1 MSRTTFSKDEI
12 YKEAIQIVDGERE
25 NWEDAVVWI
34 TDKVGFKMRDLIRT
48 CRKNYW
54 GVFDEPIDSRTGRE
68 KTWIGVTM
76 STVEDIVK
84 NIDMDAKDVNFKA
97 RYPDGEHITEIVRGI
112 SQEKMDKMMFGEL
125 LDADER
131 VLGIDGTFVWKT
143 WKEGKHLRRASVDL
157 LNFYIDPQAR
167 SIQDALRVTERSL
180 STPGAVAKMNGWYN
194 TEGLV
199 GAINLNANDGDSGA
213 MMAQNKTVDE
223 LDVWET
229 WGLIPEYLITMKK
242 KDTNMV
248 EGHIVVSGLQAGMP
262 TCHLIERNN
271 KVDYNGKPI
280 RPYEECRYATVQG
293 RWYGVG
299 PAERLLALQEYLNT
313 VVNIRINRSYVS
325 QLGLFKIR
333 KGQGITPAI
342 LSKLPSN
349 GAISV
354 NQMDDIEQF
363 QIAGPDATS
372 YKDEEVIRS
381 WAQRLTQAYDITAG
395 ETMPASATATSS
407 AITNAN
413 AKTGF
418 SMPKDAIGFFVER
431 WMDRHAL
438 PIWAESISIGDV
450 VRISGDALDEVIE
463 RVVASKATM
472 ILEEMRKEN
481 LVPSKQAFDDANK
494 QAADILKKKGTLF
507 IELLQDIIAK
517 NVETRVYMTNEKL
530 DVPVTVQNLLTLL
543 QVAPEYRDDTVKEVF
558 DLLGLRRPSGK
569 QENPEQMGSAMKSP
583 MESLQQLTTRAS
595 TMNG

>member
-12 YKEAIQIVDGERE
+12 YKEAINIVDGERQ
-25 NWEDAVVWI
+25 NWEDATVWV

-48 CRKNYW
+48 VRKNYW
-54 GVFDEPIDSRTGRE
+54 GVFDEPIDTRTGRE

-84 NIDMDAKDVNFKA
+84 NIDLDAKDVNFKA
-97 RYPDGEHITEIVRGI
+97 RYPEGEHITEIVRGI
-112 SQEKMDKMMFGEL
+112 AQEKMDKMMFGEL

-143 WKEGKHLRRASVDL
+143 WQQGKHLRRESVDL

-167 SIQDALRVTERSL
+167 SIQDALRVTERCI
-180 STPGAVAKMNGWYN
+180 STPGAVAKMSGWYN
-194 TEGLV
+194 TDGLV
-199 GAINLNANDGDSGA
+199 GATNLNANDGDTGA
-213 MMAQNKTVDE
+213 MMEQNKTVGE

-242 KDTNMV
+242 KDTAMV
-248 EGHIVVSGLQAGMP
+248 EGHIVISGLQAGKP
-262 TCHLIERNN
+262 TCHLIERNT
-271 KVDYNGKPI
+271 KVDYNGKSVK
-280 RPYEECRYATVQG
+280 PYEECRYATIQG

-381 WAQRLTQAYDITAG
+381 WAQRITQSYDVTAG
-395 ETMPASATATSS
+395 ETLPASATATST
-407 AITNAN
+407 AISNAN

-418 SMPKDAIGFFVER
+418 SMAKDAIGFFVER
-431 WMDRHAL
+431 WMDKHAL
-438 PIWAESISIGDV
+438 PIWAKSVSVGDV

-463 RVVASKATM
+463 RVVAAKAVEIM
-472 ILEEMRKEN
+472 EEMRAQN

-494 QAADILKKKGTLF
+494 QAADILKKKGSMF
-507 IELLQDIIAK
+507 VELLQEIIAK
-517 NVETRVYMTNEKL
+517 NIETRVYMTNEKL

-543 QVAPEYRDDTVKEVF
+543 QVAPEYRDDTVKEVY
-558 DLLGLRRPSGK
+558 DLLGLRRPSNK
-569 QENPEQMGSAMKSP
+569 QEMPQEMGSAMKSP
-583 MESLQQLTTRAS
+583 MESMQQLTTRAS

>member
-1 MSRTTFSKDEI
+1 MSRTNFSKEEI
-12 YKEAIQIVDGERE
+12 YNEAIQIVSGEYQ
-25 NWEDAVVWI
+25 NWEYATVWI
-34 TDKVGFKMRDLIRT
+34 TDRVGFKMRDLIRT
-48 CRKNYW
+48 VRKNYW
-54 GVFDEPIDSRTGRE
+54 GVFDEPIDTRTGRE

-84 NIDMDAKDVNFKA
+84 NIDLDAKDVNFKA
-97 RYPDGEHITEIVRGI
+97 RYPEGEHITEIVRGI
-112 SQEKMDKMMFGEL
+112 AQEKMDKMMFGEL

-167 SIQDALRVTERSL
+167 SIQEALRVTERSIT
-180 STPGAVAKMNGWYN
+180 TPGAVKKMNGWKN
-194 TEGLV
+194 TEDV
-199 GAINLNANDGDSGA
+199 GGSVSLNANDGQPGSA
-213 MMAQNKTVDE
+213 MSQNKTVDE

-229 WGLIPEYLITMKK
+229 WGLIPEYLVTGKK
-242 KDTNMV
+242 SDTRMI
-248 EGHIVVSGLQAGMP
+248 EGHIVVSGLQAEAP
-262 TCHLIERNN
+262 RCHLIERNT
-271 KVDYNGKPI
+271 KVDYNGRPV

-363 QIAGPDATS
+363 QIQGPDATS

-381 WAQRLTQAYDITAG
+381 WAQRITQSYDVTAG
-395 ETMPASATATSS
+395 ETLPASATATST

-418 SMPKDAIGFFVER
+418 SMAKDAIGFFVER

-438 PIWAESISIGDV
+438 PIWADSISIGDV

-463 RVVASKATM
+463 RVVAAKAVEIM
-472 ILEEMRKEN
+472 EEMRTQN

-494 QAADILKKKGTLF
+494 QAADILKKKGSLF
-507 IELLQDIIAK
+507 VSLLQDIIAK

-543 QVAPEYRDDTVKEVF
+543 QVAPEYRDDTVKEVY
-558 DLLGLRRPSGK
+558 DLLGLRRPSNK
-569 QENPEQMGSAMKSP
+569 QEMPQQMGSATKSP
-583 MESLQQLTTRAS
+583 MESMQQLTTRAS

>member
-1 MSRTTFSKDEI
+1 MSSKTFSKDEI
-12 YKEAIQIVDGERE
+12 YQEAIQIVDGERE
-25 NWEDAVVWI
+25 NWEDAVVWV

-54 GVFDEPIDSRTGRE
+54 GVFDEPVDSRTGRE
-68 KTWIGVTM
+68 KVWTGITM

-97 RYPDGEHITEIVRGI
+97 RYPEGEHITEIVRGVA
-112 SQEKMDKMMFGEL
+112 QEKMDKMMFGEL

-143 WKEGKHLRRASVDL
+143 WREGKHLRRASVDL

-167 SIQDALRVTERSL
+167 SIQDALRVTERCI
-180 STPGAVAKMNGWYN
+180 STPDAVRNMNGWYN
-194 TEGLV
+194 LDNLKGSV
-199 GAINLNANDGDSGA
+199 SLNANDGDTGA
-213 MMAQNKTVDE
+213 MMAQNKTVGE

-229 WGLIPEYLITMKK
+229 WGLIPEYLVTRNK
-242 KDTNMV
+242 KDTNMI
-248 EGHIVVSGLQAGMP
+248 EGHIVVSGLQAGKP
-262 TCHLIERNN
+262 TCHLIERNK
-271 KVDYNGKPI
+271 KVDYNGKSVK
-280 RPYEECRYATVQG
+280 PYEECRYATVQG

-342 LSKLPSN
+342 LAKLPSN

-363 QIAGPDATS
+363 QIQGPDQTS

-431 WMDRHAL
+431 WMDKHAL
-438 PIWAESISIGDV
+438 PIWAESVSVGDV

-463 RVVASKATM
+463 RVVASKAAS
-472 ILEEMRKEN
+472 ILEEMRGQN

-494 QAADILKKKGTLF
+494 QAADILKKKGSMF

-569 QENPEQMGSAMKSP
+569 QELPQMGSAMKSP
-583 MESLQQLTTRAS
+583 MESMQQLTTRAS

>member
-1 MSRTTFSKDEI
+1 MSRTTFSKEEI
-12 YKEAIQIVDGERE
+12 YKEAINIVDGERQ
-25 NWEDAVVWI
+25 NWEDATVWV

-48 CRKNYW
+48 VRKNYW
-54 GVFDEPIDSRTGRE
+54 GVFDEPIDTRTGRE

-84 NIDMDAKDVNFKA
+84 NIDLDAKDVNFKA
-97 RYPDGEHITEIVRGI
+97 RYPEGEHITEIVRGI
-112 SQEKMDKMMFGEL
+112 AQEKMDKMMFGEL

-143 WKEGKHLRRASVDL
+143 WQQGNHLRRESVDL

-167 SIQDALRVTERSL
+167 SIQDALRVTERCI
-180 STPGAVAKMNGWYN
+180 STPSAVAKMSGWYN
-194 TEGLV
+194 TDGLV
-199 GAINLNANDGDSGA
+199 GATNLNANDGDTGA
-213 MMAQNKTVDE
+213 MMAQNKTVGE

-242 KDTNMV
+242 KDTAMV
-248 EGHIVVSGLQAGMP
+248 EGHIVISGLQAGKP
-262 TCHLIERNN
+262 TCHLIEKNT
-271 KVDYNGKPI
+271 KVDYNGKSI
-280 RPYEECRYATVQG
+280 KPYEECRYATIQG

-381 WAQRLTQAYDITAG
+381 WAQRIAQSYDVTAG
-395 ETMPASATATSS
+395 ETLPASATATST
-407 AITNAN
+407 AISNAN

-418 SMPKDAIGFFVER
+418 SMAKDAIGFFVER
-431 WMDRHAL
+431 WMDKHAL
-438 PIWAESISIGDV
+438 PIWAKSVSVGDV
-450 VRISGDALDEVIE
+450 VRISGDALDDVIE
-463 RVVASKATM
+463 KVVASKAVEIM
-472 ILEEMRKEN
+472 EEMRAQN

-494 QAADILKKKGTLF
+494 QAADILKKKGSLF
-507 IELLQDIIAK
+507 VELLQDIIAK
-517 NVETRVYMTNEKL
+517 NIETRVYMTNEKL

-543 QVAPEYRDDTVKEVF
+543 QVAPEYRDDTVKEVY
-558 DLLGLRRPSGK
+558 DLLGLRRPSNK
-569 QENPEQMGSAMKSP
+569 QEMPQEMGSAMKSP
-583 MESLQQLTTRAS
+583 MESMQQLTTRAS

>member
-1 MSRTTFSKDEI
+1 MSRTTFSKEEI
-12 YKEAIQIVDGERE
+12 YKEAIQIVDGERQ
-25 NWEDAVVWI
+25 NWEDATVWV

-48 CRKNYW
+48 VRKNYW
-54 GVFDEPIDSRTGRE
+54 GVFDEPIDTRTGRE
-68 KTWIGVTM
+68 KTWIGITM

-84 NIDMDAKDVNFKA
+84 NIDLDAKDVNFKA
-97 RYPDGEHITEIVRGI
+97 RYPEGEHITEIVRGI
-112 SQEKMDKMMFGEL
+112 AQEKMDKMMFGEL

-143 WKEGKHLRRASVDL
+143 WKQGKHLRRESVDL

-167 SIQDALRVTERSL
+167 SIQDALRVTERCL
-180 STPGAVAKMNGWYN
+180 STPSAIKKMSGWSN
-194 TEGLV
+194 TDLTV
-199 GAINLNANDGDSGA
+199 GSTSLNANDGDSGA
-213 MMAQNKTVDE
+213 MMAQNKTVGE
-223 LDVWET
+223 VDVWET
-229 WGLIPEYLITMKK
+229 WGLIPEYLVTGKK
-242 KDTNMV
+242 ADTDMI
-248 EGHIVVSGLQAGMP
+248 EGHIVISGLQSGGP
-262 TCHLIERNN
+262 VCHLIERNN
-271 KVDYNGKPI
+271 KKDYNGNSVK
-280 RPYEECRYATVQG
+280 PYEECRYATIQG

-299 PAERLLALQEYLNT
+299 PAERLLALQEYLNAI
-313 VVNIRINRSYVS
+313 VNIRINRSYVS

-363 QIAGPDATS
+363 NIQGPDQTS

-381 WAQRLTQAYDITAG
+381 WAQRITQSYDVTAG
-395 ETMPASATATSS
+395 ETMPASATATST

-418 SMPKDAIGFFVER
+418 SMAKDAIGFFVER
-431 WMDRHAL
+431 WVDKHAL
-438 PIWAESISIGDV
+438 PIWAESVSVGDV

-463 RVVASKATM
+463 RVVAAKAVEIM
-472 ILEEMRKEN
+472 EEMRSQN

-494 QAADILKKKGTLF
+494 QAADILKKKGSMF
-507 IELLQDIIAK
+507 VELLQEVIAK

-543 QVAPEYRDDTVKEVF
+543 QVAPEYRDDTVKEVY
-558 DLLGLRRPSGK
+558 DLLGLRRPSNK
-569 QENPEQMGSAMKSP
+569 QEMPQEMGSAMKSP
-583 MESLQQLTTRAS
+583 MESMQQLTTRAS

>member
-1 MSRTTFSKDEI
+1 MSRKTFSEDEI
-12 YKEAIQIVDGERE
+12 YQEAIQIVDGERQ
-25 NWEDAVVWI
+25 NWEDATVWI

-54 GVFDEPIDSRTGRE
+54 GVFDEPNDPRTGRE

-97 RYPDGEHITEIVRGI
+97 RYPEGEHITEIVRGVA
-112 SQEKMDKMMFGEL
+112 QEKMDKMMFGEL

-143 WKEGKHLRRASVDL
+143 WKEGKHLRRESVDL

-180 STPGAVAKMNGWYN
+180 STPSAVAKMSGWNN
-194 TEGLV
+194 TSGLKGSV
-199 GAINLNANDGDSGA
+199 ALNANDGDTGA

-229 WGLIPEYLITMKK
+229 WGLIPEYLVTRSK
-242 KDTNMV
+242 KDTDMI
-248 EGHIVVSGLQAGMP
+248 EGHIVVSGLQAGNP

-271 KVDYNGKPI
+271 KKDYNGKSVK
-280 RPYEECRYATVQG
+280 PYEECRYATVQG

-363 QIAGPDATS
+363 QIQGPDQTS

-431 WMDRHAL
+431 WMDKHAL
-438 PIWAESISIGDV
+438 PIWSESVSIGDV
-450 VRISGDALDEVIE
+450 VRISGDALDEVVE
-463 RVVASKATM
+463 RVVATKATE
-472 ILEEMRKEN
+472 ILEEMRAQN
-481 LVPSKQAFDDANK
+481 LVPSKQAFEDANK
-494 QAADILKKKGTLF
+494 QAADILKKKGSLF
-507 IELLQDIIAK
+507 IKLLQEIIAK

-558 DLLGLRRPSGK
+558 DLLGLRRPSTPQQMP
-569 QENPEQMGSAMKSP
+569 QEIGSAMKSP
-583 MESLQQLTTRAS
+583 MESMQQITTRAS
-595 TMNG
+595 TMNA

>member
-1 MSRTTFSKDEI
+1 MAKKTYSQDEI
-12 YKEAIQIVDGERE
+12 DKEAIILVDGERQ
-25 NWEDAVVWI
+25 NWEDSVCWV

-48 CRKNYW
+48 VRKNYW
-54 GVFDEPIDSRTGRE
+54 GVFDSPTDSRTERE
-68 KTWIGVTM
+68 KIWVGLTM

-84 NIDMDAKDVNFKA
+84 NIDLDAKDVNFKA
-97 RYPDGEHITEIVRGI
+97 RYPEGEHVTEIVRGLA
-112 SQEKMDKMMFGEL
+112 QEKMDKMMFGEL

-131 VLGIDGTFVWKT
+131 VLAIDGTFVWKT
-143 WKEGKHLRRASVDL
+143 WKQGKFLRRASVDL

-167 SIQDALRVTERSL
+167 SIQDALRVTERSI
-180 STPGAVAKMNGWYN
+180 STPSAISKMNGWKN
-194 TEGLV
+194 TDVTSGSV
-199 GAINLNANDGDSGA
+199 SLNANDGSTGA
-213 MMAQNKTVDE
+213 AMSQNKTVE
-223 LDVWET
+223 EVDVWEM
-229 WGLIPEYLITMKK
+229 WGLMPEYLVTGKK
-242 KDTNMV
+242 ADTSMI
-248 EGHIVVSGLQAGMP
+248 EGHIVVSGLQSGALNV
-262 TCHLIERNN
+262 HLIERNN
-271 KVDYNGKPI
+271 TKDYNGKI
-280 RPYEECRYATVQG
+280 VKPYEECRYAVVQG

-333 KGQGITPAI
+333 KGQGITAQM
-342 LSKLPSN
+342 LSRLPSN

-381 WAQRLTQAYDITAG
+381 WAQRITQSFDVTAG
-395 ETMPASATATSS
+395 ETLPASATATST
-407 AITNAN
+407 AISNAN

-418 SMPKDAIGFFVER
+418 SMAKDAIGFFVER
-431 WMDRHAL
+431 WIDKHAL

-463 RVVASKATM
+463 RVVANRSIQIM
-472 ILEEMRKEN
+472 QEMEKD
-481 LVPSKQAFDDANK
+481 LFVPSQQAVEEANK
-494 QAADILKKKGTLF
+494 QAADLLKKKGSLF
-507 IELLQDIIAK
+507 VELLQEIIAK

-543 QVAPEYRDDTVKEVF
+543 QVAPEYKDDTVKEIY
-558 DLLGLRRPSGK
+558 DLLGLRRPSSK
-569 QENPEQMGSAMKSP
+569 QMEQPQMGSAMKSP
-583 MESLQQLTTRAS
+583 MESAQQLVTRAS

>member
-1 MSRTTFSKDEI
+1 MSRTTFSKEEI
-12 YKEAIQIVDGERE
+12 YKEAINIVDGERQ

-54 GVFDEPIDSRTGRE
+54 GVFDEPNDPRTGRE

-97 RYPDGEHITEIVRGI
+97 RYPEGEHVTEIVRGI
-112 SQEKMDKMMFGEL
+112 AQEKMDKMMFGEL

-143 WKEGKHLRRASVDL
+143 WKQGKHLRRESVDL

-167 SIQDALRVTERSL
+167 SIQDALRVTERCI
-180 STPGAVAKMNGWYN
+180 STPGAVAKMSGWYN
-194 TEGLV
+194 TSGLV
-199 GAINLNANDGDSGA
+199 GATNLNANDGDTGA
-213 MMAQNKTVDE
+213 MMAQNKTVNE

-229 WGLIPEYLITMKK
+229 WGLIPEYLVTGKK
-242 KDTNMV
+242 ADTKMI
-248 EGHIVVSGLQAGMP
+248 EGHIVVSGLQAGKP
-262 TCHLIERNN
+262 TCHLIEKNTR
-271 KVDYNGKPI
+271 VDYNGNSVK
-280 RPYEECRYATVQG
+280 PYEECRYATVQG

-342 LSKLPSN
+342 LAKLPSN

-431 WMDRHAL
+431 WMDKHAL
-438 PIWAESISIGDV
+438 PIWAESVTVGDV

-472 ILEEMRKEN
+472 ILEEMRKQN
-481 LVPSKQAFDDANK
+481 LVPSQQAFEDANK
-494 QAADILKKKGTLF
+494 QAADILKKKGSMF

-569 QENPEQMGSAMKSP
+569 QMPPEQMGSAMKSP
-583 MESLQQLTTRAS
+583 MESMQQLTTRAS